1 MIILIPVNIVKGNY
15 IIRNIESSEL
25 DKVLLCIN
33 ENEENYLSL
42 GMKKQLTI
50 DDLRQRYLETLTNS
64 LEYFCGIFYEDMIIG
79 IIKGRIENK
88 DLKELWIMSYL
99 IIRKFRGKGIGADII
114 KYFEDYFSYYY
125 SVDKYCVLVI
135 EDDISDH
142 NFWTNN
148 KYKLTRITTG
158 TEIDDISMK
167 IFEKGVR

>member
-1 MIILIPVNIVKGNY
+1 MIILIPVNIVKDKY

-25 DKVLLCIN
+25 DKVLNCIN

-64 LEYFCGIFYEDMIIG
+64 LEYFCGIFYEDKIIG

-99 IIRKFRGKGIGADII
+99 IIRKFRGRGIGADII

-125 SVDKYCVLVI
+125 SVDKCCVLVI
-135 EDDISDH
+135 EDDINDH

-148 KYKLTRITTG
+148 QYKLTRITTG
-158 TEIDDISMK
+158 VGIDDISMK